1 MSDWTIMIG
10 TGNYGMGPMHRGST
24 VQGISG
30 TPVPRAPLG
39 APRTN
44 PILLRPK
51 AEQNVA
57 CSRRRQPLPG
67 GTTGGRRGIADGYTR
82 QQAPKIKISNGWVQR
97 VEANAQRGAELIP
110 FFFLS
115 LAHGSSAGSFQ
126 RVEAHAPQGAGL
138 SRVAEGRVC
147 ARFSSAS

>member
-51 AEQNVA
+51 AEQYVV

-67 GTTGGRRGIADGYTR
+67 GTTGGRRVIAVDYNRRHDRELAKDTFSELR
-82 QQAPKIKISNGWVQR
+82 RTPNG
-97 VEANAQRGAELIP
+97 A
-110 FFFLS
+110 
-115 LAHGSSAGSFQ
+115 
-126 RVEAHAPQGAGL
+126 
-138 SRVAEGRVC
+138 
-147 ARFSSAS
+147 